1 MNLSPWGIF
10 QTTVCCEVFG
20 CVLRRR
26 TWWMT
31 GCKIGSTQQSHLHFQ
46 VTNVLVLGS
55 PAFSGH
61 RSSFTH
67 AESGRG
73 FEEHVHC
80 RQSNVGLFTRAS
92 NGIRSIIS
100 TSIDRSE
107 ESSGTHCAIMGATRK
122 RHWKGSCDNWINPRT
137 CSSSSYVI
145 TIILAIDAV
154 ERAASSS
161 LHAQRTRIWIQR
173 NYCRGPKGSPSHPR
187 LNGFTSHI

>member
-1 MNLSPWGIF
+1 VQNRIHSAVTLTFSSHKRACPWQSCLFRTSLIIHTCGI
-10 QTTVCCEVFG
+10 
-20 CVLRRR
+20 
-26 TWWMT
+26 W
-31 GCKIGSTQQSHLHFQ
+31 
-46 VTNVLVLGS
+46 
-55 PAFSGH
+55 A
-61 RSSFTH
+61 
-67 AESGRG
+67 G

-80 RQSNVGLFTRAS
+80 RQSNVGLSTRAS